1 MEFDVV
7 TAAIPFAS
15 VEADPVTFPEP
26 QTATLGSR
34 ICILGGG
41 FGGLYTAL
49 RLGQFPWTEVGQPDI
64 TLVDRNDRFVFSP
77 LLYELVTEEMADWE
91 VAPRFEELL
100 KGTGVRFCQGSV
112 AEVDLQRQRVQLA
125 SGEVLPWDR
134 LVLALGGETPIDDI
148 PGAGTEAIPFRSV
161 VDAYRLKGKLQDLEK
176 SRAHAPEQKI
186 RVAIVGGGYSGVE
199 LACKLADRLG
209 DGGRVRIIEK
219 SDQILRFS
227 TAFNQEA
234 ARQALGD
241 RGVWVD
247 LETTVQ
253 TVGADFLD
261 LVYREQV
268 DRIPVDVVLWTIGN
282 RVVPVIQHL
291 PLPRN
296 DRGQIRTEPTLQV
309 QQHPHI
315 YALGDLAEG
324 RDVSGQPIPKTAQ
337 GAFQQADYVAWN
349 LWASV
354 QQEQGIDRPLLPFR
368 YQHLGEMLA
377 LGESSAALSGL
388 GVNLD
393 GPLAYLIRRLVY
405 LQRMPTWEHQLKV
418 GLSWL
423 TRPFSF

>member
-1 MEFDVV
+1 M
-7 TAAIPFAS
+7 AP
-15 VEADPVTFPEP
+15 
-26 QTATLGSR
+26 GSR

-49 RLGQFPWTEVGQPDI
+49 RLTQFPWGEVGQPEI
-64 TLVDRNDRFVFSP
+64 TLVDQNDRFVFLP

-91 VAPRFEELL
+91 IAPRFEEVL
-100 KGTGVRFCQGSV
+100 KDTGVRFCQERVMGI
-112 AEVDLQRQRVQLA
+112 DLEQRQVKLA
-125 SGEVLPWDR
+125 AGETLHWDR
-134 LVLALGGETPIDDI
+134 LVLALGGETPLEEI
-148 PGAGTEAIPFRSV
+148 PGVATEAIPFRGV
-161 VDAYRLKGKLQDLEK
+161 ADAYRLKAKLERLEK
-176 SRAHAPEQKI
+176 ERAQTPEVKI

-209 DGGRVRIIEK
+209 DRGRVRIIEK

-227 TAFNQEA
+227 AAFNQEA
-234 ARQALGD
+234 ARQALID

-253 TVGADFLD
+253 EVGADFLD

-282 RVVPVIQHL
+282 RVVPVVQGL
-291 PLPRN
+291 PLPQN

-309 QQHPHI
+309 KNHSQI
-315 YALGDLAEG
+315 FALGDLAEG
-324 RDVSGQPIPKTAQ
+324 RDVQGQPIPKTAQ

-349 LWASV
+349 LWASLH
-354 QQEQGIDRPLLPFR
+354 QSQGGDRPLLPFR

-377 LGESSAALSGL
+377 LGESGATLSGL
-388 GVNLD
+388 GLNLD

-423 TRPFSF
+423 TRPFRL